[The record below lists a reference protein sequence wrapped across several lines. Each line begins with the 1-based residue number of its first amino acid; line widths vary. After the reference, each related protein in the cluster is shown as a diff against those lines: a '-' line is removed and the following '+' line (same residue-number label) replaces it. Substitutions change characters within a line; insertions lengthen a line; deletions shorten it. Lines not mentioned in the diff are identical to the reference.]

1 MLTVIIQIMWSCK
14 TNLVLIRMLWS
25 FTHQSGQKE
34 NVYQAR
40 NFCHFPLLSVQVFI
54 PRKSSLLFL
63 PWKSHL
69 FLSSPPSC
77 RHCATTFFFPPEL
90 LKSTEF
96 AASSPSSFLLQSDL
110 QTIVLLLFI
119 KRFFLVF
126 IILRIKFE
134 YPQLLLKFIYIFLS
148 SSVLFNGLF

>member
-1 MLTVIIQIMWSCK
+1 MSTRLETFVTSPFF
-14 TNLVLIRMLWS
+14 LFRFS
-25 FTHQSGQKE
+25 YPGS
-34 NVYQAR
+34 
-40 NFCHFPLLSVQVFI
+40 QVFCFYPGNLI
-54 PRKSSLLFL
+54 YSSVF
-63 PWKSHL
+63 PS
-69 FLSSPPSC
+69 FLSPLC
-77 RHCATTFFFPPEL
+77 HHFLFPPEL

-110 QTIVLLLFI
+110 QTTVLLLFI